1 MILTQFISMT
11 KRRLFHN
18 LEVPSEESNIGVN
31 PLIEKLGIPLEEDF
45 FTDHSDILMK
55 VREETMLVEG
65 NLPKASEILPSLEVS
80 DRELLEGIAATKRRK
95 VYPYLFYSNQWS
107 YVHALS
113 GRQSQYHPFLPGFLV
128 FSFDPNTEIA
138 QAAHISAVMLRE
150 AFLCLNINQEDAF
163 SQTNHNLLIVK
174 QTSLESV
181 FQSIGKQFILRVAVA
196 TEHLKNQLQD
206 AMMIKLDKTDE
217 NYIRRLSNGTAY
229 LHPSK
234 VGFIVYI
241 FDSKKEG
248 LSAAQHRVTAL
259 RNAFN
264 SFNIDKM
271 DASSQINHN
280 LLIVKQ
286 ASLEIVFKDMGQ
298 KISLNIMK
306 APEFLKNQLLDNTI
320 TFLRNADENYI
331 RKLGQKVVYQHP
343 SHEDY
348 VAFVFDPNK
357 EGKRAAENY
366 AAAVKRGLDNLN
378 IDREKAFSQTKQNV
392 CIVEKAALEKLYKHR
407 NYKNLPTIMRAPEAL
422 SETLKL
428 SARKLPVSQKPVITV
443 SANST
448 MISSTYEMPANNIAI
463 GDGQGVFT
471 SIPTIVEPPLYK
483 EVNLVP
489 SFQSLKKRAPES
501 FLKGRE
507 LQLESE
513 APSDKIKKA
522 DNDTQSLDVKVK
534 HFQEFLEN
542 FTKDPKISEKVKYH
556 ASQLALALENLSSHL
571 SSSQDNAKMIESML
585 GYHSKAIPFTNLVSK
600 EYPQLWKRII
610 APLAEEIYLTHNH
623 RNIHSL

>member
-18 LEVPSEESNIGVN
+18 LEVPSEESNISVN
-31 PLIEKLGIPLEEDF
+31 PLIEKLGIPLEEEDF
-45 FTDHSDILMK
+45 STDHSDILMK

-65 NLPKASEILPSLEVS
+65 NLPKASEILPSLEVL
-80 DRELLEGIAATKRRK
+80 DRELLEAISAATKRRK
-95 VYPYLFYSNQWS
+95 IYSYPSYSNQWS

-128 FSFDPNTEIA
+128 FPFDPNTEIA
-138 QAAHISAVMLRE
+138 QAAHISAMMLRE
-150 AFLCLNINQEDAF
+150 VFLCLNINQEDAF

-174 QTSLESV
+174 QTALESV
-181 FQSIGKQFILRVAVA
+181 FQSIGRQLILRVAVA
-196 TEHLKNQLQD
+196 TEHLKTQLQD

-234 VGFIVYI
+234 VGFLVYI

-286 ASLEIVFKDMGQ
+286 ASLGIVFNNLGE
-298 KISLNIMK
+298 KISLRIMP

-331 RKLGQKVVYQHP
+331 RKLGQKIAYQHP

-378 IDREKAFSQTKQNV
+378 IDREKAFSQTKQNI
-392 CIVEKAALEKLYKHR
+392 CIVEKVALEKLYKHR
-407 NYKNLPTIMRAPEAL
+407 NYKNLPTIMIAPETL

-428 SARKLPVSQKPVITV
+428 SARKLPISQKPVIIVPT
-443 SANST
+443 NST

-463 GDGQGVFT
+463 GNGQGVFT
-471 SIPTIVEPPLYK
+471 SIVEPLLYK

-489 SFQSLKKRAPES
+489 SFQSLKKQAPES
-501 FLKGRE
+501 FLKGRG

-513 APSDKIKKA
+513 APSDKIKNI

-542 FTKDPKISEKVKYH
+542 FKKDPKISEKVKYH

-571 SSSQDNAKMIESML
+571 SSSQDNAKIIESML
-585 GYHSKAIPFTNLVSK
+585 GYHSKAIPFTNLVLK

-610 APLAEEIYLTHNH
+610 APLAEEIYLTHSH